1 MNSFQ
6 IGNSSRNG
14 LATQGK
20 HMSEEEQVQEEL
32 SEVVQETE
40 QTTEV
45 AQEEAL
51 KAQEAAKQEKVIKDK
66 EYNFAELRKRTEA
79 AERALDQERA
89 HSREIIELLK
99 SGKNTREQSLDQDD
113 AELSKLSNDDLA
125 TVGNASKL
133 YDKHSKPTK
142 QKISAMEEK
151 VAQLEAALEQQRLY
165 TKYPDLDEVL
175 SSENI
180 ELLNKEDPE
189 IAAVISSLPKNSPQ
203 QITMAYKYIKKL
215 VPSKGIEKTPDLS
228 DKKRALENLS
238 KPRSVQSVA
247 KTSPIGMA
255 NAFES
260 SDEAKKAAYKEMMD
274 AIKRG

>member
-1 MNSFQ
+1 
-6 IGNSSRNG
+6 
-14 LATQGK
+14 
-20 HMSEEEQVQEEL
+20 MSEDEQIQEQVNEVTQEIEQILEQPQEEAL
-32 SEVVQETE
+32 N
-40 QTTEV
+40 
-45 AQEEAL
+45 AQEEA
-51 KAQEAAKQEKVIKDK
+51 KQAKVVKDK
-66 EYNFAELRKRTEA
+66 EYNFSELRKRTEA

-89 HSREIIELLK
+89 HNREIIELLK
-99 SGKNTREQSLDQDD
+99 SNKNNRESTIDQDD

-125 TVGNASKL
+125 TVGNAAKL
-133 YDKHSKPTK
+133 YDRHSKPTK
-142 QKISAMEEK
+142 KKIDAMEEK

-180 ELLNKEDPE
+180 EMLNKEDPE

-203 QITMAYKYIKKL
+203 QVTMAYKYIKKL
-215 VPSKGIEKTPDLS
+215 VPSKPVSSENFEK
-228 DKKRALENLS
+228 KKALENLN

-247 KTSPIGMA
+247 RTSPIGMA

-260 SDEAKKAAYKEMMD
+260 SDEAKKQAYKEMMD

>member
-1 MNSFQ
+1 
-6 IGNSSRNG
+6 
-14 LATQGK
+14 
-20 HMSEEEQVQEEL
+20 MSEEEQVQEEL

-40 QTTEV
+40 QNTEV

-51 KAQEAAKQEKVIKDK
+51 KAQEDAKQAKVAKDK

-89 HSREIIELLK
+89 HNREIIELLK
-99 SGKNTREQSLDQDD
+99 SGKNSREPIADQDD
-113 AELSKLSNDDLA
+113 QELSKLSNDDLA

-133 YDKHSKPTK
+133 YDKRSKPTN
-142 QKISAMEEK
+142 QKLNAMEEK

-165 TKYPDLDEVL
+165 SKYPDLDEVL

-180 ELLNKEDPE
+180 EMLNKEDPE
-189 IAAVISSLPKNSPQ
+189 IAAVISSLPKNSTQ
-203 QITMAYKYIKKL
+203 QVTMAYKYIKKL
-215 VPSKGIEKTPDLS
+215 VPTKNIEKTPDFS

-255 NAFES
+255 NAFET
-260 SDEAKKAAYKEMMD
+260 SDEAKKQAYKEMMD